1 MECGLQMRCKITRN
15 AAKVLKR
22 ELEKEENAGRLLRVY
37 VTHVHGDHAH
47 YGLRLDE
54 QREDDVLVQTD
65 KGIDVL
71 MKKDDEWLDG
81 VKIDY
86 LYFPEEGFVITNPS
100 RGHHDHH

>member
-1 MECGLQMRCKITRN
+1 MKCKITRN

-22 ELEKEENAGRLLRVY
+22 ELEKEENAGLLVRVY

-47 YGLRLDE
+47 YGLRLDK
-54 QREDDVLVQTD
+54 QREGDAVVQTD

-71 MKKDDEWLDG
+71 MTPGDEWLDG

-86 LYFPEEGFVITNPS
+86 LYLPEEGFVITNPAKGNH
-100 RGHHDHH
+100 GHH